1 MSTININLTNVHK
14 YVINITY
21 NIHKI
26 SIEFFRVIINFSGY
40 SKHFSCEYIRI
51 DLKNEMIENVALLI
65 IWHRRRATRISFN
78 NGSLSI
84 LAYVRPTPFT
94 RSPCGNATSPW
105 LQHWN
110 PAGGWQNGEAQYSAR
125 QKRSRI
131 EERRRLRAPVFERS
145 ISIYKVL
152 HVVALR

>member
-1 MSTININLTNVHK
+1 MKSRARVWSRPPKRPQDLSALWLTKLTNVLQVLL
-14 YVINITY
+14 YDCCVASSSGGGDNIA
-21 NIHKI
+21 
-26 SIEFFRVIINFSGY
+26 V
-40 SKHFSCEYIRI
+40 
-51 DLKNEMIENVALLI
+51 LLI
-65 IWHRRRATRISFN
+65 HHARDTCASFN

-84 LAYVRPTPFT
+84 LAYIRPTPFT

-131 EERRRLRAPVFERS
+131 EERRRATYPYLKSRFLYTKCS
-145 ISIYKVL
+145 T
-152 HVVALR
+152 

>member
-1 MSTININLTNVHK
+1 MNIKWLIKPWSVDRVFLHCWFLWILYK
-14 YVINITY
+14 Y
-21 NIHKI
+21 
-26 SIEFFRVIINFSGY
+26 FS
-40 SKHFSCEYIRI
+40 YIRI
-51 DLKNEMIENVALLI
+51 KLKTEMTENIAVLLM
-65 IWHRRRATRISFN
+65 WHRKRDTRVSFN

-131 EERRRLRAPVFERS
+131 EERRRLRVPVFERS

-152 HVVALR
+152 HVVALRW

>member
-1 MSTININLTNVHK
+1 M
-14 YVINITY
+14 
-21 NIHKI
+21 
-26 SIEFFRVIINFSGY
+26 IEFFYIINFFEY
-40 SKHFSCEYIRI
+40 SKYLSCVRI
-51 DLKNEMIENVALLI
+51 DLKSEMTENVALLK
-65 IWHRRRATRISFN
+65 WHRRRDTRLSFN

-131 EERRRLRAPVFERS
+131 EERHRLRVPVFERS

-152 HVVALR
+152 HVVALRW

>member
-1 MSTININLTNVHK
+1 MLIFLYYSILIFLAIVYK
-14 YVINITY
+14 Y
-21 NIHKI
+21 
-26 SIEFFRVIINFSGY
+26 
-40 SKHFSCEYIRI
+40 FSCIRI
-51 DLKNEMIENVALLI
+51 DLKNKMIENVALLM
-65 IWHRRRATRISFN
+65 WHRRHDMCVSFN

-94 RSPCGNATSPW
+94 CSPYGNATSPW

-131 EERRRLRAPVFERS
+131 EERRRLRVPVFERS

-152 HVVALR
+152 HVVALRW